1 MKKTGKFFT
10 PSEMNVISQKLGL
23 SSNTF
28 ISDKKLLA
36 MMLIMMKN
44 GSFYTGAEL
53 GAWQEGDSRAEPI
66 KQEIYDVLKSIFDI
80 DKITNGDMYEFV
92 RQIWAKLLDR
102 KIVNDSGYQVIKKQ
116 NKLVLQQKVG

>member
-1 MKKTGKFFT
+1 MKKTSKFFT
-10 PSEMNVISQKLGL
+10 PSERNIISKKLGL
-23 SSNTF
+23 SRTSD
-28 ISDKKLLA
+28 DKKLLA

>member
-44 GSFYTGAEL
+44 GSFYTGSEL

-66 KQEIYDVLKSIFDI
+66 KQEIYDVLVNIFDI

-102 KIVNDSGYQVIKKQ
+102 KTANDSDYRVIKKQ
-116 NKLVLQQKVG
+116 NKLVLQKVG

>member
-1 MKKTGKFFT
+1 MKTKGKFFT
-10 PSEMNVISQKLGL
+10 PSEGNVISKKLGL
-23 SSNTF
+23 SI

-53 GAWQEGDSRAEPI
+53 GAWQEGGSRTEPI
-66 KQEIYDVLKSIFDI
+66 KQEIYDVLESILGI

-92 RQIWAKLLDR
+92 RQIWAKLLDN
-102 KIVNDSGYQVIKKQ
+102 KIVNDSSYRVIKKQ
-116 NKLVLQQKVG
+116 NKLVLQKVD

>member
-1 MKKTGKFFT
+1 MKKTSKFFT
-10 PSEMNVISQKLGL
+10 PSERNIISKKLGL
-23 SSNTF
+23 SRTSD
-28 ISDKKLLA
+28 DKKLLV

>member
-1 MKKTGKFFT
+1 MKKTSKFFT
-10 PSEMNVISQKLGL
+10 PSERNIISKKLGL
-23 SSNTF
+23 SRTSD
-28 ISDKKLLA
+28 DKKLLA

-44 GSFYTGAEL
+44 GSFYTGSEL

-66 KQEIYDVLKSIFDI
+66 KQEIYDVLVNIFDI

>member
-1 MKKTGKFFT
+1 MKKTSKFFT
-10 PSEMNVISQKLGL
+10 PSERNIISKKLGL
-23 SSNTF
+23 SRTSD
-28 ISDKKLLA
+28 DKKLLA

-66 KQEIYDVLKSIFDI
+66 KQEIYDVFKSIIDI
-80 DKITNGDMYEFV
+80 DKITNGDMCEFV

-102 KIVNDSGYQVIKKQ
+102 KIVIDSGYQVIKKQ
-116 NKLVLQQKVG
+116 NKLVLQ